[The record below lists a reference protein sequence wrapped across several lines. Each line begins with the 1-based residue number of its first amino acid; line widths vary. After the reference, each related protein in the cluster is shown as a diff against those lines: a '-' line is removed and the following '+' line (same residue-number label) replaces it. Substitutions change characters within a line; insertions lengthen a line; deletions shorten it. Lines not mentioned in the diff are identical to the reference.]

1 MRITQQKYG
10 FALARG
16 NNQII
21 GRLNLI
27 DQPQSFGLRAKP
39 VFTCRDFIEIQ
50 RGSMLTDKVF
60 EQLMCFFQLLLE
72 LFTRFIGVFTK
83 HG

>member
-1 MRITQQKYG
+1 M
-10 FALARG
+10 
-16 NNQII
+16 
-21 GRLNLI
+21 
-27 DQPQSFGLRAKP
+27 
-39 VFTCRDFIEIQ
+39 FTCRDFIEIQ